1 MVLEGSASSSARSL
15 SGDALN
21 EEAGLDTDKLK
32 NQKNSES
39 SNADGPSQSKDSK
52 QDDENARFECNIC
65 LEQAR
70 DAVVSM
76 CGHLFCWPC
85 LHQWLDTR
93 PQRQLCPVCKSAIS
107 KDKASM
113 LHIIL
118 HYHCVFSAT
127 AALQVIPLYGRGGS
141 GDPRNKTIPPRP
153 KGQRTEAPQ
162 NTHHGIFPGFQWG
175 AENNGGVQFSMGIGI
190 FPISFFA
197 SFLNTGFIER
207 RPEPPISRFSA
218 APGTPQADEE
228 RLLSHAFLILAS
240 VFIFWLLLL

>member
-107 KDKASM
+107 KDK
-113 LHIIL
+113 
-118 HYHCVFSAT
+118 
-127 AALQVIPLYGRGGS
+127 VIPLYGRGGS

-207 RPEPPISRFSA
+207 RPEPP